1 MKMNDQVEQIRSNG
15 GKRHDRL
22 QSMSEKAVT
31 SGKDP
36 RTIDFSMVLR
46 RPDGSPQK
54 ESMPPSWAQI
64 AQMAAQEP
72 QSLIS
77 YMQGLDKQAEMTLAR
92 ACEVAL
98 DVGLDADKNEGIK
111 PKMQRGN
118 LIDKINRS
126 VEEGNSLVLKSED
139 VTLIKNRVG
148 SVFHQASL
156 VRQIVLMLDPAMG
169 EE

>member
-1 MKMNDQVEQIRSNG
+1 MDNQVEQVRSNG
-15 GKRHDRL
+15 GKRHDRM
-22 QSMSEKAVT
+22 QPAEKAFV
-31 SGKDP
+31 SGKEP
-36 RTIDFSMVLR
+36 RSIDFSVVLR
-46 RPDGSPQK
+46 RLDGTPQK
-54 ESMPPSWAQI
+54 ESIPPTWAQI

-72 QSLIS
+72 QALIS
-77 YMQGLDKQAEMTLAR
+77 YMQGIDKQADMTLAR
-92 ACEVAL
+92 ACEIAL

-126 VEEGNSLVLKSED
+126 VEEGSSLVLKSED

-148 SVFHQASL
+148 SVFQQASL

-169 EE
+169 ED

>member
-1 MKMNDQVEQIRSNG
+1 MDMDNQIEQVRSNG
-15 GKRHDRL
+15 GKRHDRPL
-22 QSMSEKAVT
+22 PKEAAT
-31 SGKDP
+31 SGKEP
-36 RTIDFSMVLR
+36 RSIDFSVVLR
-46 RPDGSPQK
+46 RPDGTPQK
-54 ESMPPSWAQI
+54 ESIPPTWAQI

-72 QSLIS
+72 QALIS

-92 ACEVAL
+92 ACEIAL

-126 VEEGNSLVLKSED
+126 VEEGSSLVLKSED

-148 SVFHQASL
+148 SVFQQASL

-169 EE
+169 ED